1 MTYQEAIAE
10 KDNPRVQYFVIE
22 LERLENSKKETEE
35 LFNNP
40 EMKDLAEEEMKSIE
54 DQQNA
59 LLLQIEDNLKKEAEE
74 EQFPNEII
82 LEVRAGAGGD
92 EASIF
97 AYQLAQMYQRY
108 AEKKGWRVTKLEES
122 LSSVDGYKE
131 ATFEMRGQDIY
142 KMLRYETGVHRVQRI
157 PKTES
162 KGRVHT
168 STASVAILPIR
179 KKSKII
185 IRPEDLEWEFSRA
198 GGKGGQNVNKVETA
212 ARVIHI
218 PTGFD
223 VRSTAQRSQLK
234 NKETAL
240 AILTARIEQ
249 HFESLEA
256 AKYSSDRKEQIGTS
270 DRSEK
275 IRTYNFPQNRV
286 TDHRIKESW
295 HNIEGI
301 MAGELDDVIEAIQT
315 REHGSVE
322 DAE

>member
-1 MTYQEAIAE
+1 MTYQEAISE
-10 KDNPRVQYFVIE
+10 KDNPRVQYFVME
-22 LERLENSKKETEE
+22 LERLENSKKDLEE
-35 LFNNP
+35 LLNTP
-40 EMKDLAEEEMKSIE
+40 DMKEMAEEELKSIE
-54 DQQNA
+54 DQQQV
-59 LLLQIEDNLKKEAEE
+59 LLNQIEENLKKEEEE

-97 AYQLAQMYQRY
+97 AYQLANMYQRY
-108 AEKKGWRVTKLEES
+108 AEIKGWRVTKLEES
-122 LSSVDGYKE
+122 LSSVEGYKE
-131 ATFEMRGQDIY
+131 ASFEIRGQDIY
-142 KMLRYETGVHRVQRI
+142 KLLRYETGVHRVQRI

-179 KKSKII
+179 KKSKFI

-249 HFESLEA
+249 HFEAIEA
-256 AKYSSDRKEQIGTS
+256 AKYSSERKEQIGTS

-275 IRTYNFPQNRV
+275 IRTYNYPQNRV

-301 MAGELDDVIEAIQT
+301 MAGELDDIIEAIQT
-315 REHGSVE
+315 RDHGAVD

>member
-1 MTYQEAIAE
+1 MTYEEAIQHKE
-10 KDNPRVQYFVIE
+10 NPRVQYFISE
-22 LERLENSKKETEE
+22 LERLEKSKQEAEE
-35 LFNNP
+35 LFTNP
-40 EMKDLAEEEMKSIE
+40 EMKDLAEEELKSIAQE
-54 DQQNA
+54 QETFLN
-59 LLLQIEDNLKKEAEE
+59 QIEESLKKEEE
-74 EQFPNEII
+74 EEEFPNEIV

-108 AEKKGWRVTKLEES
+108 AEKQGWSVVKLEES
-122 LSSVDGYKE
+122 LSSVGGYKE
-131 ATFEMRGQDIY
+131 ASFEMRGQDIY
-142 KMLRYETGVHRVQRI
+142 KKLRYETGVHRVQRI

-168 STASVAILPIR
+168 STASIAILPMR
-179 KKSKII
+179 KKTKIVLH
-185 IRPEDLEWEFSRA
+185 PDDLEMEYSRA

-212 ARVIHI
+212 VRIIHK

-234 NKETAL
+234 NRETAL
-240 AILTARIEQ
+240 AILTARVEQ
-249 HFESLEA
+249 HYQAIEA
-256 AKYSSDRKEQIGTS
+256 AKYSSERKEQIGTS

-275 IRTYNFPQNRV
+275 IRTYNYPQNRV

-301 MAGELDDVIEAIQT
+301 MEGELDEVI
-315 REHGSVE
+315 
-322 DAE
+322 DAFANL